1 MIWFGVQTGSVHS
14 IFHSTLKL
22 IDDAYPNEEIF
33 NFNPEG
39 DKEKFEEEVERM
51 SNEWASIMEAKRR
64 YRFFDGTILAGD
76 GKVVAIKAPTYS
88 DREGGNIGM
97 YRNRKNCFGLIVA
110 AFCDAFC
117 RFRYF
122 EVSWPGSTNDITAYK
137 QTHLYRMFVKGM
149 IPSKYHM
156 VLDEAYGSIGG
167 DFHLTPFTRSQL
179 LKARSESIDKYEM
192 MKAFNH
198 LLSSQRIT
206 IERCFGM
213 FVRKFGILW
222 KALEYSLAT
231 NTLILQVCAKLHN
244 LCINHW
250 MKEGDRATEI
260 QKIDE
265 DFRLQ
270 NDARIFTRTTGG
282 RERNTDD
289 DVTQQVLGMR
299 NSTVAEGSNST
310 FNFLL

>member
-1 MIWFGVQTGSVHS
+1 
-14 IFHSTLKL
+14 
-22 IDDAYPNEEIF
+22 
-33 NFNPEG
+33 
-39 DKEKFEEEVERM
+39 
-51 SNEWASIMEAKRR
+51 
-64 YRFFDGTILAGD
+64 
-76 GKVVAIKAPTYS
+76 
-88 DREGGNIGM
+88 
-97 YRNRKNCFGLIVA
+97 
-110 AFCDAFC
+110 
-117 RFRYF
+117 
-122 EVSWPGSTNDITAYK
+122 
-137 QTHLYRMFVKGM
+137 MFVKGM

-250 MKEGDRATEI
+250 MKVGDRATEI

-270 NDARIFTRTTGG
+270 NDAKVFTTLTGA
-282 RERNTDD
+282 NA
-289 DVTQQVLGMR
+289 
-299 NSTVAEGSNST
+299 S
-310 FNFLL
+310 FI